1 MKPAMGRME
10 FFKEG
15 LKNLKT
21 IGTVTPSSKYL
32 CAKMVGLS
40 DLIGSKCIVELGAG
54 DGVMTSHI
62 LKRMPA
68 GAMLFAFEIN
78 PKFCELM
85 REIDDPRLIVVEDS
99 AEHLAKYIN
108 DHGFEQIDVVFSAL
122 PFVVL
127 PDEVSQSIVQSCY
140 DFLKPLGQFFQVHY
154 SLLEKNLYKR
164 IFGNVNVS
172 FQLLNIPP
180 AFILTCSKII

>member
-1 MKPAMGRME
+1 MKKLE

-15 LKNLKT
+15 LKNLST
-21 IGTVTPSSKYL
+21 IGTVTRSSQHL

-40 DLIGSKCIVELGAG
+40 DLDNAKCIVELGAG

-62 LKRMPA
+62 LAKMPA
-68 GAMLFAFEIN
+68 DAKLFAFEIN
-78 PKFCELM
+78 PRFCEMM
-85 REIDDPRLIVVEDS
+85 RNIDDDRLVVVEDS
-99 AEHLAKYIN
+99 AEHMVSHIRR
-108 DHGFEQIDVVFSAL
+108 HGFEQIDVVFSAL

-127 PDEVSQSIVQSCY
+127 PEDVSQTIVQNCY
-140 DFLKPLGQFFQVHY
+140 DFLKPLGQYFQVHY
-154 SLLEKNLYKR
+154 SLLQKNLYKR

-172 FQLLNIPP
+172 FHLLNLPP

>member
-1 MKPAMGRME
+1 MGRMD

-32 CAKMVGLS
+32 CAKMVGMS
-40 DLIGSKCIVELGAG
+40 DLSGAKCIVELGAG

-62 LKRMPA
+62 LEKMPA
-68 GAMLFAFEIN
+68 DAMLFAFEIN

-85 REIDDPRLIVVEDS
+85 RAINDPRLVVVEDS
-99 AEHLAKYIN
+99 AEHLVKYIQE
-108 DHGFEQIDVVFSAL
+108 HGFTQIDVVFSAL

-140 DFLKPLGQFFQVHY
+140 DFLKPLGQYFQVHY
-154 SLLEKNLYKR
+154 SLLEKQLYKR
-164 IFGNVNVS
+164 IFGNVNVT

>member
-1 MKPAMGRME
+1 MGRME
-10 FFKEG
+10 FLKEG

-40 DLIGSKCIVELGAG
+40 DLMGSKCIVELGAG

-62 LKRMPA
+62 LRSMPA
-68 GAMLFAFEIN
+68 DAMLFAFEIN

-99 AEHLAKYIN
+99 AEDYAEN
-108 DHGFEQIDVVFSAL
+108 QQGM
-122 PFVVL
+122 PVL
-127 PDEVSQSIVQSCY
+127 PVFKTAEIPDRVKDQIKYTLIPGEA
-140 DFLKPLGQFFQVHY
+140 D
-154 SLLEKNLYKR
+154 LESDLM
-164 IFGNVNVS
+164 FNVY
-172 FQLLNIPP
+172 
-180 AFILTCSKII
+180 

>member
-1 MKPAMGRME
+1 MLSIE

-15 LKNLKT
+15 MKNLKT
-21 IGTVTPSSKYL
+21 IGTVTPSSKFL
-32 CAKMVGLS
+32 CEKMVGLS
-40 DLIGSKCIVELGAG
+40 DLMGAKCIVELGAG

-68 GAMLFAFEIN
+68 DAMLFAFEIN
-78 PKFCELM
+78 PRFCEKM
-85 REIDDPRLIVVEDS
+85 REINDPRLVVVEDS
-99 AEHLAKYIN
+99 AEHLVKYLKQY
-108 DHGFEQIDVVFSAL
+108 GFHQIDVVFSAL

-140 DFLKPLGQFFQVHY
+140 DRLKPLGQYFQLHY
-154 SLLEKNLYKR
+154 SLIEKKLYKR
-164 IFGNVNVS
+164 IFGNVNVT
-172 FQLLNIPP
+172 FHLLNIPP